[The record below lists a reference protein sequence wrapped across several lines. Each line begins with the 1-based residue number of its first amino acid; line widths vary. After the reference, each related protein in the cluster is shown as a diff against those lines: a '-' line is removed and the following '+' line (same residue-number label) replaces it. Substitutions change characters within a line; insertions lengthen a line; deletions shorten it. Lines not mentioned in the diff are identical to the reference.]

1 MTGLL
6 VGIALLGNAKLAAD
20 IGIVQGAALALFF
33 GFSGN
38 ARSVLLKRGEST
50 GIRAMLITRLVLMIP
65 LSVGVFYLGSVFG
78 GAAWEITSI
87 LILRKCVEWISELH
101 LSLVEREEEFRI
113 AGGHFFLQTILLV
126 FVGGCMLLNHSW
138 FLPSLVVWALC
149 PLLISVPFVGRTLK
163 NRNAANS
170 MSWKLLLPH
179 FGSTAVTGIGVY
191 VFRISVLLVVGKEDA
206 GNLFAA
212 FAIGGVLGSLFAS
225 GFGPSLVLEEQ
236 RTGNLR
242 MSRPLQL
249 TALIFGGIGVG
260 IIAVFHLI
268 AFPGELFAGKSIT
281 FWQAVGFSLVGSV
294 VMVFAHRQ
302 RLRDLQHGTKEDV
315 FAPDVLVNIII
326 VIFIPAV
333 FYSFGIHGMTWLYLF
348 NAIVAFVFYWM
359 TDSERASTL
368 MGVKSRNLLRTVI
381 AVLLTLP
388 VFASLEGGLFRSEDL
403 IFNSEGIMSRLPIPL
418 SVGACYLGIA
428 LLGDYRRGNRGLSI
442 VFFTFVLMVMSTFAT
457 TYATESAERGK
468 LFLLLQY
475 LLPMFALVLGMMYE
489 NHGKRDKIFEKAFL
503 CTVMAIVP
511 LKLVATW
518 VQGHLALSPY
528 LYLFSIYQHL
538 QYVPVIMVTGFVLAL
553 FSLWNAGRWR
563 ILIIGMSPLMAIY
576 VSASMSL
583 AALGFSFLGGVAFY
597 WSKSIRPKDSGGKS
611 LGLLPLVLFLSVFVM
626 YNHYVNVV
634 TNQGSRGM
642 YSSISGGMYESKISD
657 SGLSNVSERRV
668 IWKRYAEGFS
678 KDPALLLF
686 GHANPMDRE
695 VMPSA
700 HNYYLDFVYNFGLLA
715 MIPIL
720 SLIVYTFW
728 FSGRNWKEVITS
740 QSTVGFVFVVGVLLL
755 CENNVKVSLR
765 MPYSGIVIFFIWGIL
780 LSRLD
785 ALRTRGRYLVS
796 DD

>member
-38 ARSVLLKRGEST
+38 ARSVLLKRGESI

-101 LSLVEREEEFRI
+101 LSMAEREEEFRI
-113 AGGHFFLQTILLV
+113 AGVHFFLQTILLV
-126 FVGGCMLLNHSW
+126 FVGGCILLNHSW

-191 VFRISVLLVVGKEDA
+191 VFRISVLLMVGREDA

-333 FYSFGIHGMTWLYLF
+333 YYSFGIHGMTWLYLF

-359 TDSERASTL
+359 TDRERASIL
-368 MGVKSRNLLRTVI
+368 VGVSSRNLLRTLI

-388 VFASLEGGLFRSEDL
+388 VFVSLEGGLFRSQHF
-403 IFNSEGIMSRLPIPL
+403 IFNSEGIISKLPIPL

-442 VFFTFVLMVMSTFAT
+442 VFFTFVLMVLSTFAT
-457 TYATESAERGK
+457 TYATDNAERGK

-489 NHGKRDKIFEKAFL
+489 NYGKKDQIFEKSFL
-503 CTVMAIVP
+503 CIVAVIVT
-511 LKLVATW
+511 LELLATW
-518 VQGHLALSPY
+518 MQGYLALSPY
-528 LYLFSIYQHL
+528 VYFFSIYQHL
-538 QYVPVIMVTGFVLAL
+538 QYVPVIMVTGYVLGL
-553 FSLWNAGRWR
+553 FSLWDVGRWR
-563 ILIIGMSPLMAIY
+563 LLILAITPLIAIY
-576 VSASMSL
+576 VSASMSM
-583 AALGFSFLGGVAFY
+583 AALGFSVLGGAVFFASRMILPRGREVKGMILMPLLLFV
-597 WSKSIRPKDSGGKS
+597 SFS
-611 LGLLPLVLFLSVFVM
+611 LL
-626 YNHYVNVV
+626 YNQYVSVV
-634 TNQGSRGM
+634 TNRGNGGVFSAISSGM
-642 YSSISGGMYESKISD
+642 YSSKISD
-657 SGLSNVSERRV
+657 SGLANVVERGT
-668 IWKRYAEGFS
+668 IWKQYVDGFS
-678 KDPALLLF
+678 REPALLLF
-686 GHANPMDRE
+686 GHSSPMERE

-700 HNYYLDFVYNFGLLA
+700 HNYYLDFTYNFGLLA

-720 SLIVYTFW
+720 SLMIYTFW
-728 FSGRNWKEVITS
+728 VTCRNWRGVIS
-740 QSTVGFVFVVGVLLL
+740 SWSTIGFAFIVCVLLL

-765 MPYSGIVIFFIWGIL
+765 MPYSGIVIFFLWGLL

-785 ALRTRGRYLVS
+785 VLRNRRAEVLS
-796 DD
+796 AE